1 MEATSIQ
8 TLPKPVIFVQYLDN
22 RFLSLSV
29 IASEVPR
36 KYGKIKL
43 AYKIN
48 LRSLFQV
55 AGNLVECT
63 SQFKTDVL

>member
-1 MEATSIQ
+1 MEATCIQ
-8 TLPKPVIFVQYLDN
+8 
-22 RFLSLSV
+22 
-29 IASEVPR
+29 SEVPR

-63 SQFKTDVL
+63 SQLKTDVL